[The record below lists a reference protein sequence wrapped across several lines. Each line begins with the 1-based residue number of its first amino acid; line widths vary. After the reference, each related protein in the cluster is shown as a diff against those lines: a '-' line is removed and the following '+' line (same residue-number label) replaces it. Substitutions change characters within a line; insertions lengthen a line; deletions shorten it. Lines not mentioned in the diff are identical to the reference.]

1 MKTIIAGSAIAVLTL
16 CAGCAQ
22 DPYLKDSA
30 TIGGSGQFGTPA
42 INIQP
47 DGKRQE
53 YVVGSRLPRE
63 SRESAESIKTISRT
77 GYKDG
82 RDEKPG
88 SPLAGGG

>member
-1 MKTIIAGSAIAVLTL
+1 MKMIVAGGIAVLVV

-30 TIGGSGQFGTPA
+30 TVGASGQYGTPA

-47 DGKRQE
+47 DGKRHE
-53 YVVGSRLPRE
+53 FVVGSRLARE

-88 SPLAGGG
+88 SPLAGGV

>member
-1 MKTIIAGSAIAVLTL
+1 MKIIVAGCAAALTL

-30 TIGGSGQFGTPA
+30 TLGASGQFGTPA
-42 INIQP
+42 INMQ
-47 DGKRQE
+47 DGKRHE
-53 YVVGSRLPRE
+53 YVVGSRLARD

>member
-1 MKTIIAGSAIAVLTL
+1 MKMIVAGGIAVLVV

-22 DPYLKDSA
+22 DPYLKESA
-30 TIGGSGQFGTPA
+30 TVGASGQYGTPA

-47 DGKRQE
+47 DGKRHE
-53 YVVGSRLPRE
+53 CVVGSRLARE